1 MRSGAIR
8 AVIRPLQSC
17 RYGMTC
23 FVCSSVSGAVPLS
36 VSSIGSIDSMC
47 CSFYQHVEGSSEWAW
62 RICWG
67 HVTSTDFVHWQH
79 EPIVLKP
86 SEGGLDAA
94 GCWSGCTTV
103 DDDGVPTIIYTAVRS
118 VLCA

>member
-1 MRSGAIR
+1 M
-8 AVIRPLQSC
+8 L
-17 RYGMTC
+17 
-23 FVCSSVSGAVPLS
+23 
-36 VSSIGSIDSMC
+36 
-47 CSFYQHVEGSSEWAW
+47 SFYQHVEGSSEWAW

-103 DDDGVPTIIYTAVRS
+103 DERGVPTIIYTAVR
-118 VLCA
+118 

>member
-1 MRSGAIR
+1 MALLICHTSTCCQTSLASAGL
-8 AVIRPLQSC
+8 VIAML
-17 RYGMTC
+17 G
-23 FVCSSVSGAVPLS
+23 
-36 VSSIGSIDSMC
+36 

-67 HVTSTDFVHWQH
+67 HVTSTDFIHWQH

-86 SEGGLDAA
+86 TKGGLDAA

-103 DDDGVPTIIYTAVRS
+103 DNQGVPTIIYTAVR
-118 VLCA
+118 CAFFCCSWSIVAEGHEALARS